1 MQFVLNLDCSE
12 ADDNQVKIMATEA
25 VKAGDFLNFDHA
37 YESMWDWFEGEINA
51 LR

>member
-25 VKAGDFLNFDHA
+25 VKANDFLNWDHA
-37 YESMWDWFEGEINA
+37 YEYAWESLDAKEA
-51 LR
+51 S